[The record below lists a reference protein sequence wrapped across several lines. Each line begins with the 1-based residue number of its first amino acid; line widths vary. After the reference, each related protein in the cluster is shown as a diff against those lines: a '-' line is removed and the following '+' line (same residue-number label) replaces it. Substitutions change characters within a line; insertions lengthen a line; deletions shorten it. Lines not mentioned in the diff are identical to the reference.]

1 MANRLNLDRIVALLD
16 ASVTS
21 PTISGPTGCAR
32 RVGVTPQ
39 TVFNWLVRSRLGD
52 EKLQS
57 IVWHDVTA
65 PFHVHLTQNAHA
77 LTALAIEQSAM
88 DRALNGCE
96 VPVFFQG
103 QRQYE
108 KVLKPQFADCDAD
121 DLEIIFGPDTSDA
134 YEMKPTM
141 QHLKPSDALTLKMLE
156 AHSKRYQPHQTISV
170 GYSGVLRLERP
181 DEATKTV
188 EHQAEVFEEQ
198 PADGQRPAQLALARP
213 AKDAA
218 EMDKWEAQGDF
229 KPAPVAFVNAKGERT
244 ELRADLEERLQALKE
259 RGPEHPQPEAQV
271 EVGQP
276 DTQPQAVTP
285 PPPPFDLRQHPR
297 AYLAP
302 SLQKPT
308 PAPAYAK
315 STSVGDGVE
324 RTGIGPDP
332 SMVGRHQGFSV
343 AADRPKSYAER
354 VAGTVQLTPSG
365 VIRR

>member
-1 MANRLNLDRIVALLD
+1 
-16 ASVTS
+16 
-21 PTISGPTGCAR
+21 
-32 RVGVTPQ
+32 
-39 TVFNWLVRSRLGD
+39 
-52 EKLQS
+52 
-57 IVWHDVTA
+57 
-65 PFHVHLTQNAHA
+65 
-77 LTALAIEQSAM
+77 
-88 DRALNGCE
+88 
-96 VPVFFQG
+96 
-103 QRQYE
+103 
-108 KVLKPQFADCDAD
+108 
-121 DLEIIFGPDTSDA
+121 
-134 YEMKPTM
+134 
-141 QHLKPSDALTLKMLE
+141 MLE

-198 PADGQRPAQLALARP
+198 PADEQRPAQLALARP